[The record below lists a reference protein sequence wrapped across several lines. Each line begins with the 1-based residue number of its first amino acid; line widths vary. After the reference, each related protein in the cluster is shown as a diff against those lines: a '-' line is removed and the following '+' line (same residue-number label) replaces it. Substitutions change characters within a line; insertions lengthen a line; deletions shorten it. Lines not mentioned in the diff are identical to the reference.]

1 MGVSFQKVEVRDIMS
16 KKRSRRRPYD
26 AFLPASS
33 CYQELYKKLDMYAEA
48 RGLSLADVVRQAVEF
63 FLSDDFQK
71 VEAKTRKVESNQ

>member
-1 MGVSFQKVEVRDIMS
+1 MS
-16 KKRSRRRPYD
+16 KNRRRRRRYD

-33 CYQELYKKLDMYAEA
+33 CYQELYDKLDKYAGA

-71 VEAKTRKVESNQ
+71 VDHKPQKVESQ